1 MDTSTMNK
9 ITFTGVDDFTALS
22 HIRLSKDSDRALVLA
37 EVEIHCIKEAAR
49 FVADELENPVVLNDS
64 MFQTNVTIFFPGK

>member
-9 ITFTGVDDFTALS
+9 ITFKGVDDFTALS

-49 FVADELENPVVLNDS
+49 FVARKLENSVTDS
-64 MFQTNVTIFFPGK
+64 MFQTNANIFFPGK